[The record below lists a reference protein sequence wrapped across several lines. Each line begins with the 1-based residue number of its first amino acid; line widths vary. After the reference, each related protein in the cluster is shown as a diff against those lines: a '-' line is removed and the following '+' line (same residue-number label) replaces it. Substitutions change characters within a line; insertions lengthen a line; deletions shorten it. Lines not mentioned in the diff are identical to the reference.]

1 MHAHVVGTMPVQEF
15 DGEGG
20 DIPRGNPRRTKSDV
34 DFRRREVD
42 RLHAGQRLDVGTIP
56 GVGFCRVLSH
66 REFPPDVARE
76 VVVVR
81 LPPLALWVEEKSALQ
96 LRQKLGLGF
105 AEEFSDVRQIDFTL
119 FAERDDEGLLRSA
132 GGQHG
137 LAPLDGPFPE
147 DGRLR
152 RRVGVVVVV
161 LQ

>member
-1 MHAHVVGTMPVQEF
+1 M
-15 DGEGG
+15 
-20 DIPRGNPRRTKSDV
+20 
-34 DFRRREVD
+34 
-42 RLHAGQRLDVGTIP
+42 
-56 GVGFCRVLSH
+56 LSH

-76 VVVVR
+76 IVVVR
-81 LPPLALWVEEKSALQ
+81 LPPLALWVEEKRALQ
-96 LRQKLGLGF
+96 FREKLSLGF
-105 AEEFSDVRQIDFTL
+105 TEEFSDVRQIDFTL